1 MLSKFEVLLVTDDTS
16 SSEMHAGL
24 IQSGAKTVNVV
35 SENQNIL
42 KLLNEYSPDLIVLD
56 IKKPTAMLFE
66 QFSFANEYCPKP
78 IICFSEERDTKIIEK
93 SVKAGVSAYIVEGKD
108 VKRLKPIIEVAM
120 MRFNEC
126 QAVKKELA
134 QVKDKLSQRAV
145 IEKAKGLLVQY
156 KHMTEDVAYS
166 TMRKMAMDQG
176 KKIAD
181 IATEICNVIAAL
193 EQEKGGLK
201 SKVQ

>member
-1 MLSKFEVLLVTDDTS
+1 MRSNYEVLLVTDES
-16 SSEMHAGL
+16 SADEMHAGL
-24 IQSGAKTVNVV
+24 IMSGAKKVHVASV
-35 SENQNIL
+35 SENIL
-42 KLLNEYSPDLIVLD
+42 KLMNEFSPDLIVLD

-78 IICFSEERDTKIIEK
+78 IVCFSEERDTKIIEK
-93 SVKAGVSAYIVEGKD
+93 SVKAGVTAYIVEGKD
-108 VKRLKPIIEVAM
+108 VKRLKPILDVAM
-120 MRFNEC
+120 LRFNEC

-193 EQEKGGLK
+193 EENALK
-201 SKVQ
+201 EKVQ